1 MRSLL
6 PGSGVSERSPEEIFT
21 PFVTTTWENPTVRT
35 EVLIYPPQADLVQQ
49 ALHPTAAGGILSG
62 RG

>member
-21 PFVTTTWENPTVRT
+21 PFVATTVEKPDGHDRS
-35 EVLIYPPQADLVQQ
+35 LDLS
-49 ALHPTAAGGILSG
+49 AAGGFSRVLGMFS
-62 RG
+62 RSEVQVLYPT